1 MAANHL
7 EELVA
12 EWYEYQGYFVR
23 RNVLVGKRAK
33 GGYAGELDIIAF
45 SPTLNHL
52 VHVEPS
58 MDADSW
64 ATRERRYK
72 KKFNLGREHI
82 PALFKGF
89 KLPKT
94 IEQIALL
101 SFASK
106 ANHQTLA
113 GGKIV
118 LVPEL
123 LQEIFE
129 SLKSKNIASN
139 AVSENMPLLRT
150 LQFVSDNWKTINTSM
165 NNKKVTDG

>member
-1 MAANHL
+1 MSGNYL
-7 EELVA
+7 EQLVA

-23 RNVLVGKRAK
+23 QNVLVGKRDK
-33 GGYAGELDIIAF
+33 GGYAGELDVIAF

-52 VHVEPS
+52 VHIEPS

-64 ATRERRYK
+64 ARREERYL
-72 KKFNLGREHI
+72 KKFLLGRQYI
-82 PALFKGF
+82 PTLFEGF
-89 KLPKT
+89 KLPEK

-101 SFASK
+101 GFGSK

-113 GGKIV
+113 GGKIM

-123 LQEIFE
+123 LAEIFE
-129 SLKSKNIASN
+129 ALKSRNIATN

-150 LQFVSDNWKTINTSM
+150 LQFVSDNRDKLDL
-165 NNKKVTDG
+165 K

>member
-1 MAANHL
+1 MPGNYL
-7 EELVA
+7 EQLVA

-33 GGYAGELDIIAF
+33 GGYAGELDVIAF

-64 ATRERRYK
+64 ARREERYLN
-72 KKFNLGREHI
+72 KFQLGRQHI
-82 PALFKGF
+82 PTLFEGF
-89 KLPKT
+89 KLPEK

-101 SFASK
+101 GFGSK

-113 GGKIV
+113 GGKIL

-123 LQEIFE
+123 LEEIF
-129 SLKSKNIASN
+129 SALKLKNIARN

-150 LQFVSDNWKTINTSM
+150 LQFVSDNWQAVHDVMGDS
-165 NNKKVTDG
+165 

>member
-1 MAANHL
+1 MATNHL

-23 RNVLVGKRAK
+23 RNILVGRRPK
-33 GGYAGELDIIAF
+33 GGYDGELDIIAF
-45 SPTLNHL
+45 SPTKNHL

-72 KKFNLGREHI
+72 KKFDLGRAFI
-82 PALFKGF
+82 PTLFEGF
-89 KLPKT
+89 KLPET

-106 ANHQTLA
+106 ANHQTLG
-113 GGKIV
+113 GGKII

-123 LQEIFE
+123 LKEIFE
-129 SLKSKNIASN
+129 SLKSRNIASN

-150 LQFVSDNWKTINTSM
+150 LQFVSDNWEAVERVMKSHIE
-165 NNKKVTDG
+165 

>member
-1 MAANHL
+1 MPGNYL
-7 EELVA
+7 EQLIA

-33 GGYAGELDIIAF
+33 GGYAGELDVIAF

-64 ATRERRYK
+64 TRREERYL
-72 KKFNLGREHI
+72 KKFQLGRLHI
-82 PALFKGF
+82 PTLFEGF
-89 KLPKT
+89 KLPDK

-101 SFASK
+101 GFGSK

-113 GGKIV
+113 GGKIL

-123 LQEIFE
+123 LEEIF
-129 SLKSKNIASN
+129 SALKLKNIARN

-150 LQFVSDNWKTINTSM
+150 LQFVSDNWQAVHDVMGDINI
-165 NNKKVTDG
+165 VE

>member
-1 MAANHL
+1 MSGNYL
-7 EELVA
+7 EQLVA

-23 RNVLVGKRAK
+23 QNILVGKRDK
-33 GGYAGELDIIAF
+33 GGYAGELDVIAF

-64 ATRERRYK
+64 ARRGERYL
-72 KKFNLGREHI
+72 KKFQLGRQYI
-82 PALFKGF
+82 PTLFEGF
-89 KLPKT
+89 KLPEK

-101 SFASK
+101 GFGSK

-113 GGKIV
+113 GGKIL

-123 LQEIFE
+123 LEEIFTA
-129 SLKSKNIASN
+129 LKLKNIARN

-150 LQFVSDNWKTINTSM
+150 LQFVSDNWKAVHDVM
-165 NNKKVTDG
+165 AGE